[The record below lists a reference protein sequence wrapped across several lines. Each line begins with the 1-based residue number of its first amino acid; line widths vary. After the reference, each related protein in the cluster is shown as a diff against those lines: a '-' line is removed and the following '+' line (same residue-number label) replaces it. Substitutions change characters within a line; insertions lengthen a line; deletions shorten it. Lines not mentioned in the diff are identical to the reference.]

1 MLHPRMGKEVL
12 TNHFQV
18 SVLPVAI
25 LYEYRITGI
34 SPNEKRATKRRYI
47 ETAIQ
52 NTSFLR
58 DNRKSFATD
67 YFDTIISWVDLH
79 SLGAGPKVGAYDES
93 ITDSAD
99 ERRLID
105 VVDRDVTSHLNLRL
119 SAPMDLAAFRSCVGS
134 SHDNP
139 AAYNPE
145 RTRANL

>member
-1 MLHPRMGKEVL
+1 MPHSREGQESAHKSFRGVGP
-12 TNHFQV
+12 
-18 SVLPVAI
+18 PVAI

-47 ETAIQ
+47 EIAIQ
-52 NTSFLR
+52 NTSILR

-67 YFDTIISWVDLH
+67 GIDTVISWVDLH
-79 SLGAGPKVGAYDES
+79 SLVAGPKVSAYDES

-99 ERRLID
+99 EWRLID
-105 VVDRDVTSHLNLRL
+105 VVDRDVTSHLNFPL
-119 SAPMDLAAFRSCVGS
+119 SAPMYVAAFQSYVGG

-139 AAYNPE
+139 AAYNPK